1 MKLYS
6 FLINPLTV
14 KDLALHW
21 VIFLIYLFGV
31 ATVFFVVLLAK
42 YTYGRVFTE
51 SMNKK
56 LCFIFGFAYMKY
68 SIFVTMYEITKL
80 VKHKQ
85 KKKRN
90 ESRRINMKLSDENVV
105 NLEWVNIYWFELAT
119 EPNSETSWSEQLQ
132 VIRVYIN

>member
-31 ATVFFVVLLAK
+31 ATVFFIVLLAI
-42 YTYGRVFTE
+42 YIRRVFTE

-68 SIFVTMYEITKL
+68 SIFRYNVWN
-80 VKHKQ
+80 
-85 KKKRN
+85 N
-90 ESRRINMKLSDENVV
+90 ETCE
-105 NLEWVNIYWFELAT
+105 A
-119 EPNSETSWSEQLQ
+119 
-132 VIRVYIN
+132 